1 MKRMRF
7 QTHPLSFYTHACMP
21 KAVAIAVSNVMVI
34 FRIFVQ
40 MLLVFSIVFLSY
52 ELFYPPYEGGQGDVS
67 LALLN
72 IMLMNYAESTS
83 PSPLQR
89 GI

>member
-21 KAVAIAVSNVMVI
+21 KAVAKAVSNVMVI

-52 ELFYPPYEGGQGDVS
+52 EFFIPLIKGARG
-67 LALLN
+67 
-72 IMLMNYAESTS
+72 MLMLHSLNVVK
-83 PSPLQR
+83 PS
-89 GI
+89 

>member
-1 MKRMRF
+1 
-7 QTHPLSFYTHACMP
+7 MP
-21 KAVAIAVSNVMVI
+21 KAVAKAVSNVMVI
-34 FRIFVQ
+34 FRILLQ
-40 MLLVFSIVFLSY
+40 MLVLLFSIGFLSY